1 MNRKERR
8 QAQRRNGRLP
18 GETLAESIQRKKKT
32 NEAYANAVV
41 DDTLDIK
48 TEIRVQ
54 RVLWMCCIAMH
65 RAFGIGANRFRQFT
79 QELDIVS
86 RWYVDNKK
94 KGRGDDVYANEMLRR
109 EASRIAGMEVSPLY
123 DEEMMESLGELKRA
137 RTVGDRIRDMTD
149 SQLAEKIFHIWQAT
163 VNSDSPFMDISQKWC
178 HGDEATCGDCTD
190 EKILACI
197 EAWLKSPMEQKEDDT
212 VEKETVCEAADV

>member
-79 QELDIVS
+79 QELDVVS
-86 RWYVDNKK
+86 RWYLDNKK

-123 DEEMMESLGELKRA
+123 DEEMMESLNELKRA

-163 VNSDSPFMDISQKWC
+163 VNSDSPSMDISQKWC
-178 HGDEATCGDCTD
+178 HGDEESCGDCTD
-190 EKILACI
+190 EKILSCI

-212 VEKETVCEAADV
+212 VEEKTVCEAADV

>member
-65 RAFGIGANRFRQFT
+65 QAFGIGANRFRQFT

-123 DEEMMESLGELKRA
+123 DEEMMESLNELKRA

-149 SQLAEKIFHIWQAT
+149 SQLAEKIYEVWQAM
-163 VNSDSPFMDISQKWC
+163 VSSDVPFQDISQNWC
-178 HGDEATCGDCTD
+178 HSNEETCDTCTE
-190 EKILACI
+190 EKILHCI
-197 EAWLKSPMEQKEDDT
+197 EAWLRSPLELKEEES
-212 VEKETVCEAADV
+212 VETKTFCEAADV